1 MDVDSSAIV
10 MRDLDG
16 DGVQDPVALVWYQE
30 KGYTGLNGRLA
41 IKHNGDNQ
49 TGVRVILSWYCCC
62 DHCGSSSFTD
72 FCRGAAV
79 AITAFAIE
87 VGRTASAPGRQSACW
102 SETRGRAHRRGV
114 WRGGGG
120 GCVLCVLRS
129 SSVVSPGGWQA
140 GKGDDETIECDL
152 ALIPPEIERCVTRDS
167 NSTYHPSCFV

>member
-62 DHCGSSSFTD
+62 DHCLSSSFTD

-79 AITAFAIE
+79 AITAFHHLSPTF
-87 VGRTASAPGRQSACW
+87 V
-102 SETRGRAHRRGV
+102 V
-114 WRGGGG
+114 
-120 GCVLCVLRS
+120 VLLLRS
-129 SSVVSPGGWQA
+129 LPLPLRSAARPVLPADKAPAGARQGVARTGGVFGEVVAA
-140 GKGDDETIECDL
+140 G
-152 ALIPPEIERCVTRDS
+152 AFCV
-167 NSTYHPSCFV
+167 C